1 MDKKNYMELH
11 EGMEKISLRL
21 GALHNMIFT
30 LHLGMQTENMDK
42 QTLDCVE
49 SINFCVNDIKTLADE
64 TLQHISK
71 NHNNTDKNEMA

>member
-1 MDKKNYMELH
+1 MDKKNHMELQ

-30 LHLGMQTENMDK
+30 LHLGMQTENMDR

-64 TLQHISK
+64 CLLHISE
-71 NHNNTDKNEMA
+71 NHNNINENEMA